1 MIISRAEIESAVSA
15 YRVARKKKS
24 QSAQSAQSVWFDT
37 AAPDVEY
44 VSSAEASNF
53 AEMAAQVA
61 AEPMYREALVNDL
74 KRRVGEGKYHVPSE
88 AIVEKLLGR
97 LVLETVAG

>member
-24 QSAQSAQSVWFDT
+24 QSAQSVSFDT
-37 AAPDVEY
+37 APPDVEY
-44 VSSAEASNF
+44 VGSAEASSM
-53 AEMAAQVA
+53 AEMAASVT

-74 KRRVGEGKYHVPSE
+74 QRRVAEGKYYVPSE
-88 AIVEKLLGR
+88 QIVEKLLGR
-97 LVLETVAG
+97 LVLEALPA

>member
-15 YRVARKKKS
+15 FRVARKKKT
-24 QSAQSAQSVWFDT
+24 QSAQSVSFDT
-37 AAPDVEY
+37 DPVDY
-44 VSSAEASNF
+44 VSSAEASSF
-53 AEMAAQVA
+53 AEMAASVT

-74 KRRVGEGKYHVPSE
+74 QRRIAEGKYYVPSE

-97 LVLETVAG
+97 LVLESVSA

>member
-15 YRVARKKKS
+15 FRVARKKK
-24 QSAQSAQSVWFDT
+24 AQFAQSVSFDT
-37 AAPDVEY
+37 EPVEH
-44 VSSAEASNF
+44 VSSAEASTF
-53 AEMAAQVA
+53 AEMAASVE

-74 KRRVGEGKYHVPSE
+74 QLRIVEGNYYVPSE

-97 LVLETVAG
+97 LVLESLSA